1 MTPKGTAPA
10 ARLPLV
16 PAPGPYLT
24 LVVLELVLAVLT
36 FVGLLFVVAPYGR
49 HGRAGWGP
57 TVPARVGWIVM
68 ESPAPLVFLGV
79 YLAGSHRA
87 ELVPLLLLA
96 MWQAHYVQRAFVY
109 PFLMRAGARMPVT
122 LMGMAIAFNVLN
134 AFINA
139 RWVSE
144 LGSYAVGWLVDPR
157 FLAGV
162 ALFVFGYALNRSAD
176 RTLRGLRR
184 PGESGYRIP
193 HGGAYR
199 LVSSPNYLGEIIEWT
214 GWALATW
221 SLAGLAFALYTIA
234 NLAPRAWANH
244 RWYQEQFADY
254 PSQRRAL
261 IPYVL

>member
-1 MTPKGTAPA
+1 M
-10 ARLPLV
+10 
-16 PAPGPYLT
+16 PAPGPFEW
-24 LVVLELVLAVLT
+24 LVLLEFGLAVLT
-36 FVGLLFVVAPYGR
+36 FVGLQFVVAPYGR

-68 ESPAPLVFLGV
+68 ECPASLVFLGV

-87 ELVPLLLLA
+87 EVVPLVLLA
-96 MWQAHYVQRAFVY
+96 LWQAHYAQRAFVY
-109 PFLMRAGARMPVT
+109 PFLMRSGARMPVT
-122 LMGMAIAFNVLN
+122 VMGMAIAFNVLN
-134 AFINA
+134 ASINA
-139 RWVSE
+139 WWVSE
-144 LGSYAVGWLVDPR
+144 LGSYPVGWLADPR
-157 FLAGV
+157 FLAGA

-199 LVSSPNYLGEIIEWT
+199 WVSNPNYLGEIIEWT

-221 SLAGLAFALYTIA
+221 SLPGLAFAVYTIA
-234 NLAPRAWANH
+234 NLAPRALSNH
-244 RWYQEQFADY
+244 RWYHERFADY
-254 PSQRRAL
+254 PPQRRAL